1 MRKTVSLSLVL
12 VLSFGLAFLAGC
24 GGGTGGDEAT
34 DGGGNQATDAASDKA
49 TDAAGGENNDVE
61 STDIAEETP
70 LQNELILTEPLEPVE
85 GPGTIVQERLD
96 VTINADIP
104 AGWTAYLD
112 SRAEDLY
119 ILDGPKPND
128 DSRYQGITIGIK
140 LSTTD
145 VFFTP
150 SDATPIDSQT
160 IGEVEMEGHF
170 VVFGDE
176 INNYIGQT
184 SDGLWVNVYVA
195 NSDLSN
201 AEVAAVVDSIRF
213 IS

>member
-1 MRKTVSLSLVL
+1 MRKIVLLPLAL
-12 VLSFGLAFLAGC
+12 VLSFSLALVAGC
-24 GGGTGGDEAT
+24 GGGNEPT
-34 DGGGNQATDAASDKA
+34 DGVGNETTDGVGNEP
-49 TDAAGGENNDVE
+49 TDAAGSESKAVE
-61 STDIAEETP
+61 STDIATETP
-70 LQNELILTEPLEPVE
+70 LQNELILAEPLEPVE
-85 GPGTIVQERLD
+85 GPGTIVQERLG

-160 IGEVEMEGHF
+160 IGDVEMEGHF

-184 SDGLWVNVYVA
+184 SDGLWVNVFVA